1 MRGLRLAAVL
11 TTALALLAGCAR
23 PPPFRI
29 VAGAE
34 QRSLAP
40 IVQRFC
46 AGRHVRCAID
56 YLSPVDIGQML
67 AAEAPPPPDAV
78 WPASRLWIDIYD
90 RRHRA
95 QDLKPIIASPVV
107 LGVRSDLAQRLG
119 WIGRPVTMAQI
130 AEAVQARKLTFLAPS
145 AARSTTGALAYLE
158 MAAAGSGPGAGL
170 DAQTLDDPTVQARL
184 KALLSGVSRSS
195 GSATWLKDLYLS
207 TAKAGA
213 PYPALWA
220 TEAQLKETNDGL
232 TMERHRLLYAVYP
245 ADGVAYADAPLGYVE
260 HGQAPAVRAFF
271 RDLQAYLLSPE
282 VQARMARQGRR
293 PMIAGVR
300 GAPAE
305 PGWNFDLTRPA
316 APLGLPAPAVVQHAL
331 ELYQQGLRRLSVTAY
346 CLDFSGSMRG
356 APEAQLKAA
365 MATVLDPARA
375 AQSLIQWTPQD
386 RIFVLPYDDRVR
398 TVSEGD
404 GSPAA
409 LARLLAVV
417 RAQPSGGDGD
427 FYACAQRAVG
437 AMRPWVARGYLPA
450 VVLMTDGHA
459 KGRDGFEKF
468 WRRSGAGIPVF
479 GISYGKADKRE
490 LEGLAGLT
498 QARVFDGDPDLAE
511 AFRSA
516 RGYN

>member
-1 MRGLRLAAVL
+1 MLA
-11 TTALALLAGCAR
+11 TALALLAGCAR

-46 AGRHVRCAID
+46 ATRHVRCTID
-56 YLSPVDIGQML
+56 YRSPVDIGQML
-67 AAEAPPPPDAV
+67 AAEAPPAVDAV

-90 RRHRA
+90 RRRRVS
-95 QDLKPIIASPVV
+95 DLKPIVATPVV

-119 WIGRPVTMAQI
+119 WIGRSVTMAEI
-130 AEAVQARKLTFLAPS
+130 AGAVQARKLTFLAPS
-145 AARSTTGALAYLE
+145 AARSSTGALAYLE
-158 MAAAGSGPGAGL
+158 MASAAAGPGTAL
-170 DAQTLDDPTVQARL
+170 DARTLDDPAVQARL
-184 KALLSGVSRSS
+184 KILLSGVSRGS
-195 GSATWLKDLYLS
+195 GSAAWLKDLYLS

-213 PYPALWA
+213 PYPAMWA

-232 TMERHRLLYAVYP
+232 TRERHRLLYAIYP

-260 HGQAPAVRAFF
+260 HGQGPAVRGFF
-271 RDLQAYLLSPE
+271 HDLQAYLLSPE
-282 VQARMARQGRR
+282 VQARMASQGRR
-293 PMIAGVR
+293 PMVAGVR

-305 PGWNFDLTRPA
+305 PRWNFNLSRPA
-316 APLGLPAPAVVQHAL
+316 TPLTLPGPAVVEQAL
-331 ELYQQGLRRLSVTAY
+331 NLYQQSLRRPSATAY

-356 APEAQLKAA
+356 APEARLKAA
-365 MATVLDPARA
+365 MDAVLDPARA
-375 AQSLIQWTPQD
+375 AASLVQWTPQD
-386 RIFVLPYDDRVR
+386 RIFVLPYDDQVR
-398 TVSEGD
+398 AVTEDD
-404 GSPAA
+404 GSPGG
-409 LARLLAVV
+409 LARLLSTV
-417 RAQPSGGDGD
+417 RAQQSGGNGD
-427 FYACAQRAVG
+427 IYGCAQRAV
-437 AMRPWVARGYLPA
+437 AAVRPWAARGYLPA

-459 KGRDGFEKF
+459 KGRDTFEKF
-468 WRRSGAGIPVF
+468 WRREGGGVPVF
-479 GISYGKADKRE
+479 GISYGKADKRD